1 MVERRAMA
9 KVASFRSPDLQRAYV
24 AAYDDVLLSSPV
36 TIAETDVETPY
47 GMTHVLTAG
56 EPGHPVLVALHG
68 KALSSTMWLAHLE
81 TLTEGHRV
89 FLVDTIGDMNKSRPS
104 RVVRNRTEAV
114 DWLDA
119 VLDGL
124 AITETAMVGYSY
136 GAWLAATYGMARAN
150 RVNRLVLVSP
160 AAVFLPAR
168 PAFVARAIYTHMV
181 RPRRSVAERFIA
193 TTYTSETA
201 ARLPESSFGR
211 VVEQYLI
218 GVPGFRGSIGDARPT
233 TYSKDDLSK
242 LTMPVLFVVG
252 ADESVCDGPRSAD
265 VARERMPS
273 ARAEVI
279 DDANHSIIADQ
290 RERLDDLLRAFLAS

>member
-1 MVERRAMA
+1 MA
-9 KVASFRSPDLQRAYV
+9 KVASFRSPELQRAYL
-24 AAYDDVLLSSPV
+24 AAYDDALLSSPV
-36 TIAETDVETPY
+36 TIAETDIETPY
-47 GMTHVLTAG
+47 GVTHVLTAG
-56 EPGHPVLVALHG
+56 EPGHPVLVVLHG
-68 KALSSTMWLAHLE
+68 KALSSTMWLAHLD

-114 DWLDA
+114 EWLDA

-124 AITETAMVGYSY
+124 AIAETALLGYSY
-136 GAWLAATYGMARAN
+136 GAWLAATYGMARAD

-160 AAVFLPAR
+160 AGVFLPVR
-168 PAFVARAIYTHMV
+168 PAWLARAIYTHMV

-193 TTYTSETA
+193 TTCTPETA

-211 VVEQYLI
+211 VVEQYLV

-252 ADESVCDGPRSAD
+252 ADESVCDGPRSAN
-265 VARERMPS
+265 VARERMPL
-273 ARAEVI
+273 AQVEVI
-279 DDANHSIIADQ
+279 DDANHCITADQ
-290 RERLDDLLRAFLAS
+290 QERLDDLLHAFLAS